1 MLYNDRAVLEN
12 HHASASLRLMKDEDY
27 NIISSLKPAEYRHVV
42 FADRVIAKFHYTDPT
57 GPARTL
63 SATRTAPHGLF
74 LRRNSV
80 GSVRVADKVRAGP
93 VGSV

>member
-57 GPARTL
+57 GPARTFFV
-63 SATRTAPHGLF
+63 AK
-74 LRRNSV
+74 LRW
-80 GSVRVADKVRAGP
+80 VRAGRRQSP
-93 VGSV
+93 CGSGRVRVMEFSS